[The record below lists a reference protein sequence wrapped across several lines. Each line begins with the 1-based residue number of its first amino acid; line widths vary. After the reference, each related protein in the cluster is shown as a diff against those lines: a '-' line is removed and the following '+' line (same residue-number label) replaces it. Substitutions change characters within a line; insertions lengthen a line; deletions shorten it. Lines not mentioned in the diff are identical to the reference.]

1 MSNNNRGKFMKV
13 SVKLL
18 EMIDYSKPYEMQLAL
33 TLLYKGSATYLAWD
47 DPYVDTTPTM
57 LVQMFGNY
65 EAINARQLA
74 NVVGALNDMRDRGL
88 ISFNGDIKPKDP
100 VTIDTTNLVEL
111 SQEKPHVEL
120 LIQDFYSIMQTD
132 NKITVNKKEVSVNG
146 IESYLLQSFIV
157 AKARWNFKTIDY
169 LVAVDDFTYAINSD
183 VNVQQAKGIFC
194 SDTLDFIR
202 SHKHYELD
210 EIENWCDDRY
220 LMAYLEKLEELGC
233 IKIYRRKMKSNEGNW
248 VTRNI
253 YYEPT
258 MSFECID
265 AMVRQYARR
274 HNYAIEKEIE
284 QVESTKPVKG
294 IVTSRTKRERNFK

>member
-33 TLLYKGSATYLAWD
+33 TLLYKGSATYLTWD
-47 DPYVDTTPTM
+47 DPYVETTPTM
-57 LVQMFGNY
+57 LIQMFGNY

-74 NVVGALNDMRDRGL
+74 NVVSALNDMRDRGL

-100 VTIDTTNLVEL
+100 VTIDTKNLVEL

-120 LIQDFYSIMQTD
+120 LIKDFYTIMQTD

-157 AKARWNFKTIDY
+157 AKARWNFKTIDM
-169 LVAVDDFTYAINSD
+169 LREVDDFTYAINSD
-183 VNVQQAKGIFC
+183 ENVQQAKGIFC

-202 SHKHYELD
+202 THKHYELD
-210 EIENWCDDRY
+210 EIENWSDDRY
-220 LMAYLEKLEELGC
+220 LMAYLEKLAELGC
-233 IKIYRRKMKSNEGNW
+233 IKIYKRKMKAQDGLWKTHNF
-248 VTRNI
+248 
-253 YYEPT
+253 YYVPT
-258 MSFECID
+258 MSFECIT
-265 AMVRQYARR
+265 AMVNQYAKRYS
-274 HNYAIEKEIE
+274 YAIEKEME

-294 IVTSRTKRERNFK
+294 MKSSRKRERNFK